1 MSSNID
7 KGGDDGDAGT
17 FTLVHILAAF
27 IVSAVIG
34 AFMMRSW
41 TYTFYPING
50 SKNEKNHGISISYK
64 YAILKIVL
72 KIKNIWKYL

>member
-34 AFMMRSW
+34 AFMMRS
-41 TYTFYPING
+41 
-50 SKNEKNHGISISYK
+50 
-64 YAILKIVL
+64 
-72 KIKNIWKYL
+72 